1 VENAVEKEK
10 HPKKAVVEK
19 TFPVAEEELTLGK
32 RRVETGITRVTT
44 KVTDNEQVVE
54 QPLMK
59 ENVEVQHVTINRFI
73 DSPVQTRTE
82 GDTIIV
88 PVMEEVLVVEKKLR
102 LKEEIHITRHTE
114 VITQTHKETL
124 RKQEVIVEHIETN
137 SDRK

>member
-1 VENAVEKEK
+1 MEKER
-10 HPKKAVVEK
+10 HPKKAVLEK
-19 TFPVAEEELTLGK
+19 RFPVAEEELTLGK

-59 ENVEVQHVTINRFI
+59 ENVDVRHVTINRFI

-102 LKEEIHITRHTE
+102 LKEEIHITRQTE

-124 RKQEVIVEHIETN
+124 RKEEVIVEHIDTN
-137 SDRK
+137 NDGK